1 MKITLYEHEFNITEA
16 NICEARA
23 KYLISSALG
32 NSVGLLKRESIKCES
47 VNKMLS
53 HTPKIAGALL
63 LNMTKHLL
71 YVLRQ
76 EGVTM
81 NAQDYLSAT
90 FTYYDSA
97 LQNVCKSLKS
107 KPNVTKNIAVN
118 ELTKATMLDLFELWR
133 GYSQAHGYDAK
144 NEFYTV
150 EKLHRAEE
158 SVGKFYSTFEKKST
172 DAKKN
177 AEDMLRNAIL
187 NHLHKNVIQ
196 KENNIPVQTFVQ
208 ALYDAP
214 YVDWLYKATRLWL
227 DESVGLEKY
236 HSYFRSNFKSGS
248 YRDINADPPTLQ
260 PSSEELDRVENE
272 NKIKKILR
280 EWHNAY
286 VTSYVKLHSSI
297 YFYDDEQS
305 KSKFD
310 KATSTYA
317 HLQKNE
323 VPLIYYDTTK
333 NGTADKGLLLTTRGI
348 YIRNAKDTDTKF
360 FSHKSTP
367 SIELLGTSNEDLD
380 LFINDIQIDKP
391 HISDKELKNF
401 FGVLLLIEFK
411 TETPTEE
418 LTAATSK
425 LWQILF
431 VNDSISVTKDKS
443 TSESPKQTNASVKSK
458 LADVLKKLKILQSI
472 PQFNMSG
479 LYYYCDEKNKSKE
492 KFAKALASYVHLK
505 NGESKGEYP
514 LICYD
519 DTMFGSA
526 EDGFTV
532 TTTGIYWHNL
542 GEDGEFLVEFPDLD
556 LKHVKKNL
564 YFNDMKISTAGLNEK
579 EVENLRELIDR
590 LRNMFASSDSP
601 TSNNV
606 PRGNNSEISD
616 DELALRIKEILPTWR
631 NTKKFNFKSHIYYYG
646 DTGKSEQKFQNALK
660 SYVHLKKAEVPLI
673 CYDSTT
679 FGGADEGLTMTT
691 EGIHICKDSGS
702 APIFISHDKLSKI
715 ELRGFLSKDLYIND
729 IKIDKSGLSSSQL
742 SAFCEILQMLHDRIA
757 DLIAEFNQ

>member
-1 MKITLYEHEFNITEA
+1 
-16 NICEARA
+16 
-23 KYLISSALG
+23 
-32 NSVGLLKRESIKCES
+32 
-47 VNKMLS
+47 
-53 HTPKIAGALL
+53 
-63 LNMTKHLL
+63 
-71 YVLRQ
+71 
-76 EGVTM
+76 
-81 NAQDYLSAT
+81 
-90 FTYYDSA
+90 
-97 LQNVCKSLKS
+97 
-107 KPNVTKNIAVN
+107 
-118 ELTKATMLDLFELWR
+118 
-133 GYSQAHGYDAK
+133 
-144 NEFYTV
+144 
-150 EKLHRAEE
+150 
-158 SVGKFYSTFEKKST
+158 
-172 DAKKN
+172 
-177 AEDMLRNAIL
+177 MLRNAIL

-214 YVDWLYKATRLWL
+214 YIDWLYKATHLWL
-227 DESVGLEKY
+227 GESVGLEKY

-248 YRDINADPPTLQ
+248 YRDINADPPKPQ
-260 PSSEELDRVENE
+260 PSPKELARVENE
-272 NKIKKILR
+272 K
-280 EWHNAY
+280 
-286 VTSYVKLHSSI
+286 
-297 YFYDDEQS
+297 
-305 KSKFD
+305 
-310 KATSTYA
+310 
-317 HLQKNE
+317 
-323 VPLIYYDTTK
+323 
-333 NGTADKGLLLTTRGI
+333 TA
-348 YIRNAKDTDTKF
+348 
-360 FSHKSTP
+360 
-367 SIELLGTSNEDLD
+367 
-380 LFINDIQIDKP
+380 Q
-391 HISDKELKNF
+391 
-401 FGVLLLIEFK
+401 
-411 TETPTEE
+411 TPTQ
-418 LTAATSK
+418 T
-425 LWQILF
+425 
-431 VNDSISVTKDKS
+431 
-443 TSESPKQTNASVKSK
+443 ESSVKSK
-458 LADVLKKLKILQSI
+458 LADVLKKLKILQSK

-479 LYYYCDEKNKSKE
+479 LYYYCDEQNKSKE

-579 EVENLRELIDR
+579 EVENLCELIDR
-590 LRNMFASSDSP
+590 LRNMFANSDSP

-606 PRGNNSEISD
+606 AQGNNSEISD

-660 SYVHLKKAEVPLI
+660 SYVRLKKGEVPLI

-702 APIFISHDKLSKI
+702 ASIFISHDKLSKI

-742 SAFCEILQMLHDRIA
+742 SALCEILQMLHERIA